1 MQKTRI
7 KSEVESR
14 ADFSYIRY
22 SQCWEDTEV
31 VLNALEIKPGDRC
44 LSIASAGDNSLSLL
58 AKAPEQ
64 VVALD
69 LNPAQLAL
77 SALKIAG
84 IKNLRRE
91 DLMTL
96 LGFLPARPEKRL
108 ALYEVLEPELPPSA
122 HEFFRNNITLVE
134 DGLAGAGKFER
145 YFATFRKKILPIIH
159 SKETVEELLKPKSKE
174 ERDLF
179 YKNRWNT
186 FAWKL
191 MLKVFFSNQVM
202 GLLGRDREFFKYVS
216 RSLPEFLERSIHQ
229 ALVLN
234 DPAGNPYLHWI
245 LLGEYR
251 EVLPFWLQEK
261 NYGKIKE
268 NINKIELVNTS
279 LEDYLKENPESKFD
293 CFNLS
298 DIFEYMSEA
307 GYRNLYAA
315 LTEAANGGA
324 RLAYWNMLVPRS
336 NKLIDGDDLK
346 TTSLAEEAEKLFF
359 SNQTFFYTAFFKE
372 VKIRC

>member
-1 MQKTRI
+1 MQMQKTRI

-69 LNPAQLAL
+69 LNPTQLAL

-134 DGLAGAGKFER
+134 DGLAMFPDAVTTRGQKH
-145 YFATFRKKILPIIH
+145 L
-159 SKETVEELLKPKSKE
+159 EELVGLKKAGH
-174 ERDLF
+174 RAVIF
-179 YKNRWNT
+179 YLIQRMDAACFT
-186 FAWKL
+186 PAAA
-191 MLKVFFSNQVM
+191 
-202 GLLGRDREFFKYVS
+202 
-216 RSLPEFLERSIHQ
+216 I
-229 ALVLN
+229 
-234 DPAGNPYLHWI
+234 DPAY
-245 LLGEYR
+245 
-251 EVLPFWLQEK
+251 
-261 NYGKIKE
+261 
-268 NINKIELVNTS
+268 
-279 LEDYLKENPESKFD
+279 
-293 CFNLS
+293 
-298 DIFEYMSEA
+298 
-307 GYRNLYAA
+307 
-315 LTEAANGGA
+315 
-324 RLAYWNMLVPRS
+324 
-336 NKLIDGDDLK
+336 
-346 TTSLAEEAEKLFF
+346 AEKLIRAADCGVEIITRDVVIAPE
-359 SNQTFFYTAFFKE
+359 SVPGRISLRNTIPVE
-372 VKIRC
+372 LDPDKIKALKIKRPC